1 MTDASLG
8 TQHAVSE
15 WTFHSSQ
22 TYADPFNEIE
32 LDGLIAGPGGQ
43 TWRVPAFWAGGSQ
56 WRVRFAPPV
65 PGDYTL
71 TTACTDTANLDLHGQ
86 TVRLQA
92 QPGAGRNALWS
103 RGPLRPTANR
113 RTLEHADGTPFFWMG
128 DTWWMGLCRR
138 FRWPE
143 DFQTL
148 AADRVA
154 KGFSLVQIVAGL
166 YPDMPGF
173 DPRGANE
180 AGFPWEAGLCPH

>member
-1 MTDASLG
+1 MAKL
-8 TQHAVSE
+8 
-15 WTFHSSQ
+15 
-22 TYADPFNEIE
+22 P
-32 LDGLIAGPGGQ
+32 
-43 TWRVPAFWAGGSQ
+43 
-56 WRVRFAPPV
+56 
-65 PGDYTL
+65 
-71 TTACTDTANLDLHGQ
+71 
-86 TVRLQA
+86 RLQVS
-92 QPGAGRNALWS
+92 PGAAPNALWS
-103 RGPLRPTANR
+103 RGPLRVAANR

-148 AADRVA
+148 TADRVA

-180 AGFPWEAGLCPH
+180 AGFPWEAGLRPPQPGLFRPGRSAHRPGWRRPGWCRASWAVGATTCPSWAWQKSNSTGAT